1 MLLLMLVLLS
11 FVWLPRFSMFYLRI
25 GGNDSRRQRRRVAR
39 NLAVSLVLGAY
50 LATTLGF
57 RLLPYNHF
65 AFVPWYGAA
74 TSLLFVKVC
83 FGDNA
88 LNRFFARLPLRL
100 VGNISYSF
108 YLIHLVAIGCTTMW
122 LAKYL
127 VGLPMAA
134 SLPLFL
140 VAAFALALV
149 FTVALFT
156 AGERWYFGFAQHGS
170 AARRRRFGQQRPSLV
185 AGTPRPPAAGG
196 VFAALSALIAV
207 AGFLWPGWG
216 LLSRL
221 PGKQELLWSLG
232 KQGRTQFEFDLR
244 WRCRAGIRIRGRGP
258 PHLHPRRIRGQMDG
272 GQPPWTLRKNLSPA
286 IISRCVPN
294 APPTAAARMCNSAFS
309 TVATRARRA
318 GSGATGGEVGVRVYR
333 GQP

>member
-1 MLLLMLVLLS
+1 MTPDDKLRRGMAAA
-11 FVWLPRFSMFYLRI
+11 LP
-25 GGNDSRRQRRRVAR
+25 
-39 NLAVSLVLGAY
+39 VSLVLGAY

-156 AGERWYFGFAQHGS
+156 AGERWYFGFAQHAQASPPSPVRPTATVACGGD
-170 AARRRRFGQQRPSLV
+170 AARCP
-185 AGTPRPPAAGG
+185 PPAGFSPR
-196 VFAALSALIAV
+196 VSALIAV

-216 LLSRL
+216 LL
-221 PGKQELLWSLG
+221 
-232 KQGRTQFEFDLR
+232 
-244 WRCRAGIRIRGRGP
+244 
-258 PHLHPRRIRGQMDG
+258 
-272 GQPPWTLRKNLSPA
+272 
-286 IISRCVPN
+286 
-294 APPTAAARMCNSAFS
+294 
-309 TVATRARRA
+309 
-318 GSGATGGEVGVRVYR
+318 
-333 GQP
+333 